1 MRFILSVMAILLS
14 LDSMALSYEGNVSRA
29 KTHLKFNDPVQRKT
43 YALNASTAL
52 ISTYINKL
60 SDGDFISLEGYRDE
74 KQTVLTVSSVNYIGL
89 SVLLG
94 TWFGDDLYCYTF
106 VSYTEFTIAYRGVAK
121 KCPTSTAPTYTYFVN
136 PSTTSWVML
145 LAGDR
150 GSYVGDLIINSTK
163 DIEIQLYD
171 SETGDILRK
180 IHLRK

>member
-1 MRFILSVMAILLS
+1 MAILLS
-14 LDSMALSYEGNVSRA
+14 LESLALSFEGNVSRA
-29 KTHLKFNDPVQRKT
+29 KTQLKFNDPILRKT

-74 KQTVLTVSSVNYIGL
+74 KQTILTVSSVNYIGL
-89 SVLLG
+89 SMLLG
-94 TWFGDDLYCYTF
+94 TWVGDDLYCYTF
-106 VSYTEFTIAYRGVAK
+106 VSYTEFTISYRGIAK
-121 KCPTSTAPTYTYFVN
+121 KCPAATAPIYTYFVN
-136 PSTTSWVML
+136 PSTTTWVML

-150 GSYVGDLIINSTK
+150 GSYVGDLIIHNSK